1 MALSQSALSEL
12 LDAIRAGGSADVMRD
27 AMTLVLQ
34 QLIELEADQA
44 IGAGRYERTDTRT
57 THRNGS
63 RNRLLS
69 TKAGDVEL
77 RIPKLRTGSFFPAG
91 PLSPLCTIATQSHG
105 RPGLRTA
112 PALRRHRLESEPARA
127 VSALGDQSGRRKYDA
142 EDHVRR

>member
-44 IGAGRYERTDTRT
+44 IGAGRYERSEARM

-63 RNRLLS
+63 RGRLLS

-77 RIPKLRTGSFFPAG
+77 RIPKLGTGVDGASIIGIWTASPQLVPPSSTGSSTF
-91 PLSPLCTIATQSHG
+91 G
-105 RPGLRTA
+105 R
-112 PALRRHRLESEPARA
+112 AR
-127 VSALGDQSGRRKYDA
+127 
-142 EDHVRR
+142 